1 MIQKERIKPLNDE
14 QVQNKEQIFYWMQAS
29 QRVNYN
35 HALEFAIERANK
47 LNKSLSVFFVLNTD
61 FPEANLRH
69 YQFMLEGLKE
79 IREKLEKRNI
89 KFKVFLGD
97 PEDIVTKIAE
107 NSALIITDRDYL
119 KTTKKWRKNI
129 AENINCPLVQVESN
143 LIVPVEEASPKEE
156 YAAYTIRKKIN
167 KKLDYYL
174 EELEK
179 RQIKHPSVNK
189 EFNFSNKLE
198 NENITKY
205 FKNNNLAELTQKL
218 DIDKSIKPVSHYK
231 GGEEQAKNYLYD
243 FITNKLDKY
252 HELSNDPTKDY
263 LSHLSPYLHF
273 GQISPLLVALEIKE
287 KYSPGQEEFLDQLI
301 IRRELSFNFVYYNK
315 DYDQSLKSILP
326 DWAYTTLEEHKNDLR
341 EYIYSQEEFE
351 KAATHDKYWNA
362 AQKEMK
368 ITGKMHG
375 YMRMY
380 WAKKILEWTPSPQD
394 AFEISLYLNNKYSL
408 DGRDPNSYAGIA
420 WCFGKHDRA
429 WKERKVFGKTRYM
442 NANGLNRKFA
452 ADLYVQQIEQL
463 TEKKNSN

>member
-315 DYDQSLKSILP
+315 DYDQSLESILP

-341 EYIYSQEEFE
+341 EYIYSKEEFE

-463 TEKKNSN
+463 TEK

>member
-315 DYDQSLKSILP
+315 DYDQSLESILP